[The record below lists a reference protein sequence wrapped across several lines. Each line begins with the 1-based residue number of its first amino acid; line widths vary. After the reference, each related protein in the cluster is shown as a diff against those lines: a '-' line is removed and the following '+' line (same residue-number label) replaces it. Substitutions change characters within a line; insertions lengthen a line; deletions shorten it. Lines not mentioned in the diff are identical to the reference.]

1 MANEIVYEE
10 WRNQN
15 EQINYP
21 FSDDATL
28 RNAAGD
34 VIDRGLFV
42 DARLY
47 PLGGAE
53 GLYLSRVSALEDV
66 IRFYLAIPDGTE
78 IAYAELDLLA
88 IPSDGVVPVVDIVGR
103 PAGALVSSP
112 DRLAAASGSFERGDT
127 LFTSDATQFAPSVIV
142 PMPELGVRGF
152 VTDDGDEVY
161 GPVYL
166 IGEQGVVLSAVGS
179 VIRVDAIG
187 NPHAKKEDCQTQDPL
202 DPFCA
207 VKTINKIWPDA
218 NGDFKLTIGGNSA
231 RDNIFRIIQTDDGHL
246 QIVPAKSEGEP

>member
-28 RNAAGD
+28 RNDAGA

-47 PLGGAE
+47 PLGGTQ
-53 GLYLSRVSALEDV
+53 GLYLNRVSALEDV
-66 IRFYLAIPDGTE
+66 IRFYLAVPDGVE

-88 IPSDGVVPVVDIVGR
+88 IPSNGVVPVVDLVGR
-103 PAGALVSSP
+103 PAGVLVSSQEQ
-112 DRLAAASGSFERGDT
+112 LAAAAGSFARGDT
-127 LFTSDATQFAPSVIV
+127 LFTIDDTQFAPSVIV
-142 PMPELGVRGF
+142 PMPEIGVRGF

-166 IGEQGVVLSAVGS
+166 IGEQGIVLSATGN

-187 NPHAKKEDCQTQDPL
+187 NPPAKQEDCQTQDPL

-207 VKTINKIWPDA
+207 IKTINKIPPDA

-231 RDNIFRIIQTDDGHL
+231 RDNIFRITQTDEGQL
-246 QIVPAKSEGEP
+246 QLLPAKSEGEP